1 MVFRIKEARERA
13 GLSQKQLAES
23 LNIKPNTFSGYETGA
38 HDPKSNILLSIAKKC
53 NTTVDFLLGL
63 TDNPNVSNELNNY
76 INEEEKKYLYKYN
89 QLDLYGKNTVNAV
102 INKELERI
110 QDMQNK
116 INNQAEKTAYRK
128 TAYYDMPVCAGTGN
142 PLDYENLS
150 SIYIAEEIPPL
161 TDYVLRISGNS
172 MEPTFYDGD
181 YIYVQKKDSLNFGDI
196 GIFIIDGS
204 VYLKEYAREGLIS
217 HNSDYPVI
225 HGDENIRCL
234 GKVLGKVEGEI
245 HK

>member
-1 MVFRIKEARERA
+1 
-13 GLSQKQLAES
+13 
-23 LNIKPNTFSGYETGA
+23 
-38 HDPKSNILLSIAKKC
+38 
-53 NTTVDFLLGL
+53 
-63 TDNPNVSNELNNY
+63 
-76 INEEEKKYLYKYN
+76 
-89 QLDLYGKNTVNAV
+89 
-102 INKELERI
+102 
-110 QDMQNK
+110 MQNK
-116 INNQAEKTAYRK
+116 INNQTEKTAYRK

>member
-1 MVFRIKEARERA
+1 
-13 GLSQKQLAES
+13 
-23 LNIKPNTFSGYETGA
+23 
-38 HDPKSNILLSIAKKC
+38 
-53 NTTVDFLLGL
+53 
-63 TDNPNVSNELNNY
+63 
-76 INEEEKKYLYKYN
+76 
-89 QLDLYGKNTVNAV
+89 
-102 INKELERI
+102 
-110 QDMQNK
+110 MQNK
-116 INNQAEKTAYRK
+116 INNQTEKTVYRK

-204 VYLKEYAREGLIS
+204 VYLKELQKK
-217 HNSDYPVI
+217 D
-225 HGDENIRCL
+225 
-234 GKVLGKVEGEI
+234 
-245 HK
+245 